1 MTALIFPKVERDGP
15 YKTIPTNT
23 QFEFGL
29 ANSRVAMFWL
39 PPRSSYFGVRRLVI
53 MGN

>member
-15 YKTIPTNT
+15 CKTIPTNT
-23 QFEFGL
+23 QFGL
-29 ANSRVAMFWL
+29 GIANSHVAMFWL
-39 PPRSSYFGVRRLVI
+39 PPRSSHFGVGRLVI